1 MVNFTNIPAELKA
14 SCRFTVWKKETDKE
28 GRLTKLPY
36 NPATGG
42 RAQSNNPTT
51 FSEFPQAAMA
61 YAMGGYEGIGIR
73 VSDGIGAFDIDHC
86 IKDDGTLTETA
97 TGILDAFPGC
107 YVERSPSGKGLRG
120 FFRVADDYTYDKT
133 RYYINNQKLGLEVYI
148 PGATH
153 RFVTVTGDVYREG
166 SLSQDMEVEHAD
178 SLSRLLDTYMKRQT
192 REKASIITPHS
203 YLTDDEVF
211 ARIEKSPQK
220 EKFQKLYAGEWGGLY
235 GSRSDAD
242 MALLSILSFWCGCDA
257 EQMDRL
263 YRASGLMR
271 DKWERKQAGSTYGE
285 LTMQKTIDNCFAI
298 FDPIKNLVPAE
309 DEFEALL
316 TDDSETDSEDDPETD
331 SEEDVAADAR
341 EEAMLTQENKRELA
355 VAISLGNKALKEMH
369 PHSNPLYSWS
379 EMGLGRLFADY
390 YERIARFVPERKSWY
405 VYNGCIWK
413 HDVGGML
420 VMQLAKHLVNE
431 LIRYAATIE
440 RDAERADY
448 LEFITKIQTRRK
460 RQIMVDDAQ
469 DEYCLHMESFD
480 KNLYLFNC
488 LNGTLNLR
496 TMEFHEHRP
505 EDLLTLCSGVH
516 YDPAAT
522 CPRWISFVN
531 EVMCN
536 DADLADFFQRALGY
550 ALTGDTS
557 QECLFILYG
566 ATSRNGKTTAMECF
580 LKMMGDYGRAT
591 NPETLGAKFGIASGG
606 SGPSEEVARLA
617 GARFVNVSEPEK
629 HIVFNAALVKR
640 LTGNNI
646 INARY
651 LHENSFEF
659 KTTFKI
665 FIDTN
670 YLPKVSDMTLF
681 ASGRIKTIPFKRH
694 FEDHEQDKTLKSQ
707 FAKKEN
713 MSGIFN
719 WCVQGYKK
727 FCANGIEP
735 VQAVIDATAEYRKE
749 SDRISQFIEA
759 WIEEGEAYEVRTS
772 AVFSL
777 YQSWCADNGYR
788 AGNAGEFNKALA
800 QRFTVSKRRPKDG
813 GGATT
818 MLMGCR
824 LRDDEDALVPVK

>member
-1 MVNFTNIPAELKA
+1 MVNFTNIPAELKNA
-14 SCRFTVWKKETDKE
+14 CRFTVWKKETDKE
-28 GRLTKLPY
+28 GHLTKIPY
-36 NPATGG
+36 NPATGN

-120 FFRVADDYTYDKT
+120 FFRVPDGYTYDKT

-153 RFVTVTGDVYREG
+153 RFVTVTGDVFREG
-166 SLSQDMEVEHAD
+166 ALSQDREAEHAE
-178 SLSRLLDTYMKRQT
+178 SLSCLLDTYMKRQT
-192 REKASIITPHS
+192 REKTSNITPHS
-203 YLTDDEVF
+203 YLTDDEVL

-220 EKFQKLYAGEWGGLY
+220 EKFQKLYAGEWEGLY

-285 LTMQKTIDNCFAI
+285 LTIQKVIDNCFAI

-316 TDDSETDSEDDPETD
+316 TDDAETGSEDDI
-331 SEEDVAADAR
+331 AADAR
-341 EEAMLTQENKRELA
+341 DEAMLTQEAKRELA
-355 VAISLGNKALKEMH
+355 VAISLVDRTLTDMK
-369 PHSNPLYSWS
+369 PHANPLYSWS

-469 DEYCLHMESFD
+469 DEHFLTMQAFD
-480 KNLYLFNC
+480 QNRYLFNC
-488 LNGTLNLR
+488 VNGTLNLR
-496 TMEFHEHRP
+496 TMEFYDHRP
-505 EDLLTLCSGVH
+505 EDFLTMMAGVH
-516 YDPAAT
+516 YDPKAT
-522 CPRWISFVN
+522 CPRWISFVS
-531 EVMCN
+531 EVMCG
-536 DADLADFFQRALGY
+536 DAELADFLQRSLGY

-557 QECLFILYG
+557 LECMFILYG
-566 ATSRNGKTTAMECF
+566 ATSRNGKGTCME
-580 LKMMGDYGRAT
+580 T
-591 NPETLGAKFGIASGG
+591 
-606 SGPSEEVARLA
+606 
-617 GARFVNVSEPEK
+617 
-629 HIVFNAALVKR
+629 
-640 LTGNNI
+640 
-646 INARY
+646 Y
-651 LHENSFEF
+651 LRMILSF
-659 KTTFKI
+659 
-665 FIDTN
+665 
-670 YLPKVSDMTLF
+670 
-681 ASGRIKTIPFKRH
+681 
-694 FEDHEQDKTLKSQ
+694 
-707 FAKKEN
+707 
-713 MSGIFN
+713 
-719 WCVQGYKK
+719 
-727 FCANGIEP
+727 
-735 VQAVIDATAEYRKE
+735 
-749 SDRISQFIEA
+749 
-759 WIEEGEAYEVRTS
+759 
-772 AVFSL
+772 
-777 YQSWCADNGYR
+777 
-788 AGNAGEFNKALA
+788 
-800 QRFTVSKRRPKDG
+800 
-813 GGATT
+813 
-818 MLMGCR
+818 
-824 LRDDEDALVPVK
+824 